1 MRQRV
6 KLAQALVHDPD
17 VLLLD
22 EPLNGTDPAQRRHM
36 IDLVREL
43 GDAGKTVLVSS
54 HVLHEVERMAP
65 RVVVL
70 VNGKLVA
77 EGDTAGIRAL
87 IQDRPRTIRVAAG
100 ERTVAIAQGL
110 IGEGLVQG
118 VRLED
123 GTLVADTGDVER
135 FSRRLPALARDAD
148 ATLQRVEPIGDD
160 LESVYAY
167 LTERARGRA

>member
-6 KLAQALVHDPD
+6 KLAQALAHEPD

-22 EPLNGTDPAQRRHM
+22 EPLNGTDPAQRRHI
-36 IDLVREL
+36 IDLVRSL
-43 GDAGKTVLVSS
+43 GEAGKTVLVSS

-77 EGDTAGIRAL
+77 EGETIGIREL

-100 ERTVAIAQGL
+100 GRTVALAQGL
-110 IGEGLVQG
+110 ISEGLVEG
-118 VRLED
+118 VRFED

-135 FSRRLPALARDAD
+135 FSRRLPVLARDAG
-148 ATLQRVEPIGDD
+148 ATLQRVEPLGDD

-167 LTERARGRA
+167 LTQRARGRA